1 MIILTT
7 RTRTIRSRSRSR
19 QSCTQCNVNEIMFRK
34 KIKTH
39 PKRMG
44 FLRKYNFEINYTI
57 RQVLHRVGYKYI
69 IYGILD
75 RLLIKSV
82 AYVSRQICNAYGT
95 KS

>member
-1 MIILTT
+1 
-7 RTRTIRSRSRSR
+7 
-19 QSCTQCNVNEIMFRK
+19 
-34 KIKTH
+34 
-39 PKRMG
+39 MG